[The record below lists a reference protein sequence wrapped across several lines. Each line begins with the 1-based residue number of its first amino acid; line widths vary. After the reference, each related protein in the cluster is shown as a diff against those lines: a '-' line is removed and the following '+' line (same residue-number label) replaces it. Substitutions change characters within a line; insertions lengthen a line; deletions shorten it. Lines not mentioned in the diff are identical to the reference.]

1 MSVIKLKKARCK
13 NCYKCIRVCN
23 VKSILFKDEQA
34 KIISDDCILCG
45 KCLEACPQNA
55 KQLDSMLDRVKDFFF
70 HKETVVV
77 SLAPSFIG
85 SFDTKHPGQM
95 VAALKKLGF
104 AAVEET
110 AVGAAYVTREYHKLI
125 EDGSMDTVITTC
137 CPTVNSLVEK
147 YYPDLVGCL
156 APVLSPMVAHGK
168 LIKQS
173 YGDEKVRVVFIG
185 PCISKMEESTD
196 PRSGGYID
204 AVLNFEEVQQWLS
217 DEHIVPSE
225 LEPEAFSRGNSGL
238 SRIYPVTAG
247 ILKDLKKY
255 GEQDK
260 YTTISVDSIEE
271 CMLSLDAIREGQ
283 LKGYFIEMN
292 ACAGGCINGPLKNA
306 APFEKFQTKGSV
318 TAYAKTN
325 TDGEVL
331 QLIDDFD
338 ISKQFM
344 DRSDREKEPTEEE
357 IRAILR
363 KIGKETKMDE
373 LNCGACGYPTCRDKA
388 IAVYKG
394 KAELYMCLPYMHERA
409 QSLANVI
416 LDNTPNVI
424 IAVDEEYKIRE
435 LNSAFEKMFHTSKAE
450 AVGRYLYEFIDT
462 DDFEFVWQSHDNI
475 YNKKVEYQNYDLV
488 TEQTILFVP
497 NQQLVMGIFRDITH
511 EEKEA
516 EQMNH
521 LRLETIKMAQGV
533 IDKQMVVAQEIA
545 SLLGETTAETK
556 VTLTKLKDMVLF
568 QEDDA

>member
-1 MSVIKLKKARCK
+1 
-13 NCYKCIRVCN
+13 
-23 VKSILFKDEQA
+23 
-34 KIISDDCILCG
+34 
-45 KCLEACPQNA
+45 
-55 KQLDSMLDRVKDFFF
+55 
-70 HKETVVV
+70 
-77 SLAPSFIG
+77 
-85 SFDTKHPGQM
+85 
-95 VAALKKLGF
+95 
-104 AAVEET
+104 
-110 AVGAAYVTREYHKLI
+110 
-125 EDGSMDTVITTC
+125 MDTMITTC
-137 CPTVNSLVEK
+137 CPTVNALVEK
-147 YYPDLVGCL
+147 YYPDLIGCM

-173 YGDEKVRVVFIG
+173 YGEKPVRVVFIG
-185 PCISKMEESTD
+185 PCISKMAEAAD
-196 PRSGGYID
+196 PRSGGSID

-217 DEHIVPSE
+217 DENIVPGD

-255 GEQDK
+255 GAPEK
-260 YTTISVDSIEE
+260 YTLLSVDSIEE
-271 CMLSLDAIREGQ
+271 CMLSLDAIREGE

-292 ACAGGCINGPLKNA
+292 ACTGGCINGPLKNS
-306 APFEKFQTKGSV
+306 APFEKFKTKGTV
-318 TAYAKTN
+318 IDYAKTN
-325 TDGEVL
+325 QDGEAL
-331 QLIDDFD
+331 ELLEEFD
-338 ISKQFM
+338 IHKTFM
-344 DRSDREKEPTEEE
+344 DRSTHEKEPTEEE

-373 LNCGACGYPTCRDKA
+373 LNCGACGYPSCREKA

-424 IAVDEEYKIRE
+424 LAIDEEYKIRE

-450 AVGRYLYEFIDT
+450 AMGRYLYEFIDT
-462 DDFEFVWQSHDNI
+462 DDFEFVWQSGESI
-475 YNKKVEYQNYDLV
+475 VNKKVEYKQYDLV

-497 NQQLVMGIFRDITH
+497 NQQLVMGIFRDVTH

-568 QEDDA
+568 NEDDA